1 MTNEPARREW
11 TAHLTVTEDSLSNVA
26 GVPKLVKWHMIGV
39 LLADSDAV
47 TISPGVKYQAKVN
60 ARDLL
65 SKLDAHLGKVGVVL
79 TTADDLDA
87 IGIVANQLIDANE
100 RLSADANLMASR
112 KADLTKVVDRL
123 NGDLTNMRRAR
134 ELTMVR
140 ANTADRRLKVVH
152 EEKVG
157 LLKRQAALEQEI
169 ERIRSDKESL
179 GTNGWKDR
187 AEQAAR
193 ELAVTR
199 AVSERRAEVEG
210 AEFRKLREENAR
222 LEADNQVLTTAR
234 DAVMRDNE
242 LLRKRRAVLQD
253 QLAATYEQVGTLQ
266 REQSRVTPGN
276 LGRRLL
282 VMAADCI
289 VVVCERHGRLYS
301 VEPNLG
307 ESVDE
312 VVKGHRDQV
321 GCSSSIT
328 LSAAV
333 ESHHSGTTT
342 PPAEL

>member
-1 MTNEPARREW
+1 MTNESPRREW

-26 GVPKLVKWHMIGV
+26 GVLKLVKWHMIGV

-47 TISPGVKYQAKVN
+47 TIAPEVKSQAKVN

-65 SKLDAHLGKVGVVL
+65 SKLDAHLAKVGVVL

-112 KADLTKVVDRL
+112 NADLTKVVDRL
-123 NGDLTNMRRAR
+123 NVDLTDMRRAR

-140 ANTADRRLKVVH
+140 ADTADRRLKVVH

-169 ERIRSDKESL
+169 ERIRSDKELL

-187 AEQAAR
+187 AEQAMR

-199 AVSERRAEVEG
+199 AVSERQAEVEG

-222 LEADNQVLTTAR
+222 LEADNAAAGRAIFQATNDVRVLTAKFTAAEER
-234 DAVMRDNE
+234 IASLSTGR
-242 LLRKRRAVLQD
+242 
-253 QLAATYEQVGTLQ
+253 T
-266 REQSRVTPGN
+266 TPAN
-276 LGRRLL
+276 LSRRLL

-289 VVVCERHGRLYS
+289 VVVCERHGHLYS
-301 VEPNLG
+301 VEPHLG

-333 ESHHSGTTT
+333 ESYHSGTTT